1 MGTRRKWRAAGVVAM
16 VSLFTTDVRADY
28 PAAVLA
34 DSPLGYWRFDAD
46 GVAPNHGTGGDS
58 LNGQIIGGQLV
69 SAPSFQLVDG
79 RTVTGLGAGNRAFE
93 VGNEI
98 DEYMTVEQSILNDL
112 GEFSLE
118 AWVNPGPRNAGRIG
132 LFGQNDAVEFGFI
145 AANQIQLW
153 TPSGQ
158 VLNYT
163 VDPVNEIPEDT
174 WFHLGVVA
182 NGNNIRMFING
193 EPLTKGASYGDGSD
207 NFNFGGGGIYD
218 ATGNQFTGALDEVA
232 IWNKALS
239 ETQIQAQVSAGQ
251 AAGGGYGTAV
261 LGQSPLGYW
270 DMNDVPGDTAVNKGS
285 GGAALNGTYV
295 GGDRSVS
302 GPNETYGGFATGNQA
317 FGGEAP
323 DDGYITV
330 ENRPLA
336 GLSEFTVSGWV
347 KPGLITDTRVGLF
360 GQNDTVEFGLI
371 NPTTLQL
378 WTPNGGSI
386 DVDITGLVIEDEWVH
401 IAAVGTGDEL
411 QIYVDGELM
420 GSGGNPLI
428 GNPIDSYGNS
438 TFFFNVGGGGIY
450 DGTGNQ
456 FTGQLDEV
464 AVYDRALTDAQIKA
478 HFEAALGAAGVTGDF
493 NGNGE
498 LDAADL
504 DLMALGIVGG
514 DSQYDLT
521 GDNLTNI
528 DDRRQWINV
537 LKKSYMGDSNLDGQF
552 NSGDLVTVFTTGKF
566 ETGNLATWSEGDWN
580 GDRLFNSSDFVEAF
594 QGGGYEAGPRAA
606 VSAVPEPSTFALM
619 LLGLLPFVR
628 RR

>member
-1 MGTRRKWRAAGVVAM
+1 M
-16 VSLFTTDVRADY
+16 
-28 PAAVLA
+28 
-34 DSPLGYWRFDAD
+34 
-46 GVAPNHGTGGDS
+46 
-58 LNGQIIGGQLV
+58 
-69 SAPSFQLVDG
+69 
-79 RTVTGLGAGNRAFE
+79 
-93 VGNEI
+93 
-98 DEYMTVEQSILNDL
+98 
-112 GEFSLE
+112 
-118 AWVNPGPRNAGRIG
+118 
-132 LFGQNDAVEFGFI
+132 
-145 AANQIQLW
+145 
-153 TPSGQ
+153 
-158 VLNYT
+158 
-163 VDPVNEIPEDT
+163 
-174 WFHLGVVA
+174 
-182 NGNNIRMFING
+182 
-193 EPLTKGASYGDGSD
+193 
-207 NFNFGGGGIYD
+207 
-218 ATGNQFTGALDEVA
+218 
-232 IWNKALS
+232 
-239 ETQIQAQVSAGQ
+239 
-251 AAGGGYGTAV
+251 
-261 LGQSPLGYW
+261 
-270 DMNDVPGDTAVNKGS
+270 
-285 GGAALNGTYV
+285 
-295 GGDRSVS
+295 
-302 GPNETYGGFATGNQA
+302 
-317 FGGEAP
+317 
-323 DDGYITV
+323 

-478 HFEAALGAAGVTGDF
+478 HFEAALGATGVTGDF